1 MRASLNSRAKV
12 NMRTLPYLLLT
23 GVLLAGSLP
32 ATAATAAPSEETDV
46 VTYIDGDNT
55 FEEYRTKGYLRAVRV
70 IPTHGKPYYL
80 VRADGDSNFVR
91 ADNPNMRIPAW
102 ELFSW

>member
-1 MRASLNSRAKV
+1 
-12 NMRTLPYLLLT
+12 MRTLPYLLLT
-23 GVLLAGSLP
+23 GVVLAGSLP
-32 ATAATAAPSEETDV
+32 AMADETAPSETPDV
-46 VTYIDGDNT
+46 MTYREGTNT
-55 FEEYRTKGYLRAVRV
+55 IEEYRTKGYLRAVRV
-70 IPTHGKPYYL
+70 TPTHGTPYFL